1 MWRIQK
7 GPVLF
12 IRLLQHPALALAA
25 SSVQRGG
32 VQQADQPEVQRHG
45 MLMISAAYFSLCG
58 TSCCKTWVIS
68 PQKRTSLSAAAQW
81 PKQLNA
87 SLEEVDPELYDII
100 EKEKNRQFKV
110 CSRKA

>member
-1 MWRIQK
+1 
-7 GPVLF
+7 
-12 IRLLQHPALALAA
+12 
-25 SSVQRGG
+25 
-32 VQQADQPEVQRHG
+32 
-45 MLMISAAYFSLCG
+45 MISAACFSLYMI
-58 TSCCKTWVIS
+58 SCCKTWVIS
-68 PQKRTSLSAAAQW
+68 PQKCTSLSAAMQW